1 MLPVLRDLG
10 ERGEDE
16 PPSGQSRVGKDR
28 VPGPHEASEVQDVHV
43 DFPGASRERGNASS
57 ATLHFFDRFQESLG

>member
-1 MLPVLRDLG
+1 VLPFRRDLG
-10 ERGEDE
+10 QWGEDE
-16 PPSGQSRVGKDR
+16 PPSGQSRVGEDR

-57 ATLHFFDRFQESLG
+57 AMLDFFDCFQESLG